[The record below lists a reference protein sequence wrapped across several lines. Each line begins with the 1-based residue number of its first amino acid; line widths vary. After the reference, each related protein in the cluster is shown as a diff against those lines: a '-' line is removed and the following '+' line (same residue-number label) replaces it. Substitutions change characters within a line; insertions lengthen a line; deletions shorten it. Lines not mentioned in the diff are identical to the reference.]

1 MSNQQPKEFYL
12 VIKGE
17 KVPVTEEQYRAYKRP
32 AWTEKKRKQRQTAEG
47 TTPVSLDRLIED
59 GYETAD
65 DTDIEKIMQ
74 DKELLETLYIALDE
88 LNDDDRTLINDLFYQ
103 NKSER
108 QVAAELGLSQF
119 GVNKRKHK
127 VLEKLYKILKDFY

>member
-1 MSNQQPKEFYL
+1 MSKEFYTI
-12 VIKGE
+12 IKGE

-32 AWTEKKRKQRQTAEG
+32 VWTEKKRKQRQVAEG
-47 TTPVSLDRLIED
+47 TTPVSLDRLTEE

-65 DTDIEKIMQ
+65 DTDVEKIIQ
-74 DKELLETLYIALDE
+74 DKELLETLYIALDA
-88 LNDDDRTLINDLFYQ
+88 LNDDDRNLINDLFYH

>member
-1 MSNQQPKEFYL
+1 MANQPQKEFYL

-32 AWTEKKRKQRQTAEG
+32 AWADKKRRQRQVAEG
-47 TTPVSLDRLIED
+47 TTPASLDRLIEN
-59 GYETAD
+59 GYETTD

-74 DKELLETLYIALDE
+74 DKELLETLYIALDD
-88 LNDDDRTLINDLFYQ
+88 LNDDDRSLIDDLFYH